1 LWRNC
6 LEDQRLF
13 NRKVAEQAKKIQI
26 AIARRPP
33 MRMSH
38 ELWQHTL
45 RRSPWRSQR
54 QAVTLAV
61 LGLAISIMIG
71 ALFLAQSTAASTTGR
86 QLEELIVERDRLAFA
101 NEQLRAEIAALQ
113 SVPRLLARAQ
123 ELGFQQA
130 SADVIEYLVVDG
142 YNPNQEQTAAPIEM
156 EDAPLPE
163 YDESLADWL
172 DRQVDAFKSQFE
184 AFTNREDTP

>member
-1 LWRNC
+1 
-6 LEDQRLF
+6 
-13 NRKVAEQAKKIQI
+13 
-26 AIARRPP
+26 
-33 MRMSH
+33 MSH